1 MLYPLFRHGASF
13 GQVVI
18 LLLIQIGGLGVV
30 TIMSG
35 LMILLHKKMGI
46 NDRLLLQDAF
56 NLNSLSG
63 LVRFVKKVVI
73 GTLVI
78 EGIGALLYMTVFIP
92 DFGSKGI
99 WISIFTSISAFC
111 NAGIDIIAENS
122 LCDYALNPMV
132 NTVTCLLIVIGGIGY
147 IVWWDIIRVIKN
159 IRQNK
164 RKILGNLTLHSKIA
178 IISTLLLIIVGAI
191 LVFVLE
197 YDNPANPKGL
207 HITSKNRSILLS
219 ICYN

>member
-1 MLYPLFRHGASF
+1 MKKRFSLTTTHIIMIGFLLTILTGTFFLSLPISSAHGNAASFWDALFTATTATCVTGLVVIPTVSSWSVF

-78 EGIGALLYMTVFIP
+78 EGIGALLYMTCL
-92 DFGSKGI
+92 SR
-99 WISIFTSISAFC
+99 ISVKKEYGFQ
-111 NAGIDIIAENS
+111 
-122 LCDYALNPMV
+122 Y
-132 NTVTCLLIVIGGIGY
+132 LL
-147 IVWWDIIRVIKN
+147 
-159 IRQNK
+159 
-164 RKILGNLTLHSKIA
+164 
-178 IISTLLLIIVGAI
+178 
-191 LVFVLE
+191 
-197 YDNPANPKGL
+197 
-207 HITSKNRSILLS
+207 RSRPS
-219 ICYN
+219 QCRY